1 MARRPPLPKKPVSA
15 EAVRRATL
23 ARDIQA
29 IGAPL
34 ASQVATR
41 AGPADRKLGP
51 HFAGLGL
58 ACAAAAS
65 LALIRASL
73 PVIATAGAALYVVG
87 YVAMRRYTQRGRTER
102 MAPAIELAG
111 KFDEFVAAQIPRL
124 PDAANESLQ
133 RIKTLLAR
141 VLPALG
147 DPHASAALTQDEAF
161 FAREAI
167 SRYLPDAVRPFL
179 ALAPERADPA
189 GPDAP
194 SPRILLLEQLAM
206 VERELARIDE
216 RLAAATAAELAR
228 NKKLLER
235 RTRYF

>member
-29 IGAPL
+29 IGTPL
-34 ASQVATR
+34 ASQVAAR
-41 AGPADRKLGP
+41 AGPADRNLRP
-51 HFAGLGL
+51 YLAGLGF
-58 ACAAAAS
+58 ACAAAS
-65 LALIRASL
+65 LALIGASL
-73 PVIATAGAALYVVG
+73 PMIGIAGIALFVVG
-87 YVAMRRYTQRGRTER
+87 YMATRRYTRRRHIEG

-111 KFDEFVAAQIPRL
+111 KFDEFLAAQIPRL
-124 PDAANESLQ
+124 PDAANTSLQ

-141 VLPALG
+141 VLPAL
-147 DPHASAALTQDEAF
+147 DNPVASAALTQEETF
-161 FAREAI
+161 FAREVV

-179 ALAPERADPA
+179 ALAPDRADA
-189 GPDAP
+189 VTGSDAR
-194 SPRILLLEQLAM
+194 SPRVLLLEQLAM

-216 RLAAATAAELAR
+216 RLAAAASAELAR

-235 RTRYF
+235 RTPS

>member
-1 MARRPPLPKKPVSA
+1 MARRPPLPKKPVST

-34 ASQVATR
+34 EKQVATR
-41 AGPADRKLGP
+41 AGPADGKLRP
-51 HFAGLGL
+51 HLAGLGL
-58 ACAAAAS
+58 ACAAAS
-65 LALIRASL
+65 LALIGASL
-73 PVIATAGAALYVVG
+73 PAIGAAGAALYAVG
-87 YVAMRRYTQRGRTER
+87 YVAMRRYARRGRTER
-102 MAPAIELAG
+102 LAPAIELAG
-111 KFDEFVAAQIPRL
+111 KFDEFVAAQLPRL
-124 PDAANESLQ
+124 PEAAAESLQ

-147 DPHASAALTQDEAF
+147 DARASAALTQEEAF

-179 ALAPERADPA
+179 ALAPDRADAAA
-189 GPDAP
+189 GPGAR
-194 SPRILLLEQLAM
+194 SPRDLLLEQLAM

-216 RLAAATAAELAR
+216 RLAAATAEELAR

-235 RTRYF
+235 RTSS

>member
-1 MARRPPLPKKPVSA
+1 MARRPPLPRKPVSA

-29 IGAPL
+29 IGTPL

-41 AGPADRKLGP
+41 YGPADRNLRP
-51 HFAGLGL
+51 HLAGLGL
-58 ACAAAAS
+58 ACTSAS
-65 LALIRASL
+65 LALIGASL
-73 PVIATAGAALYVVG
+73 PAIGVAAAALYVVG
-87 YVAMRRYTQRGRTER
+87 YMAMRRYTRQRQTER
-102 MAPAIELAG
+102 KAPAIELAG
-111 KFDEFVAAQIPRL
+111 KFDEFVATQMPRL
-124 PDAANESLQ
+124 PEAANESLQ

-147 DPHASAALTQDEAF
+147 DPQASAALTQEEAF
-161 FAREAI
+161 FAREAVF
-167 SRYLPDAVRPFL
+167 RYLPDAVRPFL
-179 ALAPERADPA
+179 ALAPERADAAA
-189 GPDAP
+189 GPEAR

-206 VERELARIDE
+206 VERELERIDE

-235 RTRYF
+235 RISS